1 MSDAEELM
9 PSCFRCQTTNPL
21 LNQNGD
27 RCTACAHPFVRS
39 FASFEPLPLVRF
51 MPERRIS
58 QVRLRLRVRGTD

>member
-1 MSDAEELM
+1 M

-58 QVRLRLRVRGTD
+58 QVGLRLRARGTGQG

>member
-1 MSDAEELM
+1 M

-39 FASFEPLPLVRF
+39 FASFGFGFGLGLP
-51 MPERRIS
+51 
-58 QVRLRLRVRGTD
+58 